1 MNRRH
6 LLKSLGATAA
16 LACPL
21 CASLGA
27 RAADTHWGYDGHG
40 GPDHW
45 GDLSPKNSA
54 CGLGAEQSPIDLR
67 DGVKANPAP
76 AALRW
81 NPSKLAIVN
90 NGHTIQVN
98 TASDSAMT
106 IGDQNFKLLQFHFHH
121 PSEHLLAGKAQPM
134 EVHFVHAADNGALAV
149 VGVFMVEG
157 KGNDL
162 IETVWRAMPKQADK
176 VESDAMIDPA
186 GLLPEARSFFR
197 YEGSLTTP
205 PCSEIVTWTVYDTPV
220 EVSAAQI
227 ADFASLFPNNA
238 RPVQP
243 HNRRFLLTGS

>member
-27 RAADTHWGYDGHG
+27 QAAEKHWGYEGHG

-45 GDLSPKNSA
+45 GELSPVNGA
-54 CGLGAEQSPIDLR
+54 CSVGAEQSPIDLR
-67 DGVKANPAP
+67 DAVKADPAP
-76 AALRW
+76 AELRW
-81 NPSKLAIVN
+81 SPSKLAVVN
-90 NGHTIQVN
+90 NGHTIQAN
-98 TASDSAMT
+98 ISSDSGMR
-106 IGDQNFKLLQFHFHH
+106 IGADDYKLLQFHFHH
-121 PSEHLLAGKAQPM
+121 PSEHLLKGEKRPM
-134 EVHFVHAADNGALAV
+134 EVHFVHAAGNGALAV

-162 IETVWRAMPKQADK
+162 VETIWQAMPKQKGNA
-176 VESDAMIDPA
+176 ESDAMIDPT
-186 GLLPEARSFFR
+186 GLLPSARSFFR
-197 YEGSLTTP
+197 YQGSLTTP

-227 ADFASLFPNNA
+227 ADFATLFPNNA
-238 RPVQP
+238 RPVQS
-243 HNRRFLLTGS
+243 HHRRFLLAGG